1 MENRMKKKDLEIRL
15 ERVRPFSEPSAALEQ
30 YPTPATIASD
40 VLFSAYANGDVS
52 EMTVNDLGCGT
63 GIFAIGSKLLGAEK
77 VRGYDVSKSALDIA
91 RQNADDLRT
100 EIEFIE
106 CDISE
111 VNDGADTTFMNPPFG
126 CQNEHA
132 DRPFLEK
139 AMGLSDSVYSIHMA
153 NTIGFLEELVSS
165 FGKEIVSRATYKY
178 NIPHTF
184 SFHSKTKQTVD
195 IVVVNIR

>member
-1 MENRMKKKDLEIRL
+1 MKKKDLEIKL
-15 ERVRPFSEPSAALEQ
+15 ERVLPFEEPSAALEQ

-40 VLFSAYANGDVS
+40 ILFAAYANGDVAG
-52 EMTVNDLGCGT
+52 MTVNDLGCGT
-63 GIFAIGSKLLGAEK
+63 GIFAIGSKLLGAET
-77 VRGYDVSKSALDIA
+77 VRGFDVSPSALKVA
-91 RQNADDLRT
+91 KANAERLGT

-106 CDISE
+106 CDISKVDSE
-111 VNDGADTTFMNPPFG
+111 ADTTFMNPPFG

-139 AMGLSDSVYSIHMA
+139 AMTLSDSVYSIHMA
-153 NTIGFLEELVSS
+153 NTIGFLEDFVSS
-165 FGKEIVSRATYKY
+165 FGKEIVARATYKY

-184 SFHSKTKQTVD
+184 TFHSKTKQTVD

>member
-1 MENRMKKKDLEIRL
+1 MKKKDLEIRL
-15 ERVRPFSEPSAALEQ
+15 ERVLPFEEPSAALEQ

-40 VLFSAYANGDVS
+40 VLFTAYANSDVAD
-52 EMTVNDLGCGT
+52 MTVNDLGCGT
-63 GIFAIGSKLLGAEK
+63 GVFAIGAKLLGADT
-77 VRGYDVSKSALDIA
+77 VRGFDVSPSALRVA
-91 RQNADDLRT
+91 RSNAEKLGV
-100 EIEFIE
+100 EIEFTE

-111 VNDGADTTFMNPPFG
+111 VDSKADTTFMNPPFG

-139 AMGLSDSVYSIHMA
+139 AMTLSDSVYSIHMA
-153 NTIGFLEELVSS
+153 NTMGFLEDFVSS
-165 FGKEIVSRATYKY
+165 FGKEIVARATYKY

-184 SFHSKTKQTVD
+184 TFHSKTKQTVD

>member
-1 MENRMKKKDLEIRL
+1 MKKKDLEIRL
-15 ERVRPFSEPSAALEQ
+15 ERISPFDDPSAALEQ

-40 VLFSAYANGDVS
+40 ILFAAYANGDVAD
-52 EMTVNDLGCGT
+52 MTVNDLGCGT
-63 GIFAIGSKLLGAEK
+63 GIFAIGSMLLDAK
-77 VRGYDVSKSALDIA
+77 IVRGYDVSASALAVA
-91 RQNADDLRT
+91 RKNAKNLGADV
-100 EIEFIE
+100 EFIE

-111 VNDGADTTFMNPPFG
+111 VEDRADTTFMNPPFG

-139 AMGLSDSVYSIHMA
+139 ALTLSDSVYSIHMA
-153 NTIGFLEELVSS
+153 NTIGFLEDFVSS
-165 FGKEIVSRATYKY
+165 FGKEIVARATYKY

-184 SFHSKTKQTVD
+184 TFHSKTKQTVD

>member
-1 MENRMKKKDLEIRL
+1 MNKKDLEIRL
-15 ERVRPFSEPSAALEQ
+15 ERVMPFKEPSASLEQ

-40 VLFSAYANGDVS
+40 ILFTAYANGDVAD
-52 EMTVNDLGCGT
+52 MTVNDLGCGT
-63 GIFAIGSKLLGAEK
+63 GIFAIGSKLLGAGT
-77 VRGYDVSKSALDIA
+77 VRGFDVSPSALKVA
-91 RQNADDLRT
+91 KTNAERLGT

-106 CDISE
+106 CDISK
-111 VNDGADTTFMNPPFG
+111 VDSKADTTFMNPPFG

-139 AMGLSDSVYSIHMA
+139 AMTLSDSVYSIHMA
-153 NTIGFLEELVSS
+153 NTIGFLEDFVSS
-165 FGKEIVSRATYKY
+165 FGKEIVARATYKY

-184 SFHSKTKQTVD
+184 TFHSKTKQTVD

>member
-1 MENRMKKKDLEIRL
+1 MKKKDLEIRL
-15 ERVRPFSEPSAALEQ
+15 ERVLPFEEPSAALEQ

-40 VLFSAYANGDVS
+40 ILFSAYANGDVA
-52 EMTVNDLGCGT
+52 ERTVNDLGCGT
-63 GIFAIGSKLLGAEK
+63 GIFAIGAKLLDAER
-77 VRGYDVSKSALDIA
+77 VRGYDVSSSALMIA
-91 RQNADDLRT
+91 KENAETLGA

-106 CDISE
+106 TDISG
-111 VNDGADTTFMNPPFG
+111 VNDRADTTFMNPPFG

-153 NTIGFLEELVSS
+153 NTIGFLEDFVSS
-165 FGKEIVSRATYKY
+165 FGKEIVARATYNY

-184 SFHSKTKQTVD
+184 SFHSKTKQKVD

>member
-1 MENRMKKKDLEIRL
+1 MKKKDLEIRL
-15 ERVRPFSEPSAALEQ
+15 ERVRPFENPSAALEQ

-40 VLFSAYANGDVS
+40 ILFAAYANGDVAD
-52 EMTVNDLGCGT
+52 MTVNDLGCGT
-63 GIFAIGSKLLGAEK
+63 GIFAIGSKLLGAER
-77 VRGYDVSKSALDIA
+77 VRGYDVSSSALDTA
-91 RQNADDLRT
+91 RRNAEDLDA
-100 EIEFIE
+100 EIEFVE
-106 CDISE
+106 CDISKVE
-111 VNDGADTTFMNPPFG
+111 DRADTTFMNPPFG

-139 AMGLSDSVYSIHMA
+139 AMGLSDSIYSIHMA
-153 NTIGFLEELVSS
+153 NTIGFLEDFVSS
-165 FGKEIVSRATYKY
+165 FGREIVARATYNY

>member
-1 MENRMKKKDLEIRL
+1 MKKKDLEIRL
-15 ERVRPFSEPSAALEQ
+15 ERIEPFKEPSAALEQ

-40 VLFSAYANGDVS
+40 VLFTAYANGDVS
-52 EMTVNDLGCGT
+52 GMTVNDLGCGT
-63 GIFAIGSKLLGAEK
+63 GIFAIGSKLLDAET
-77 VRGYDVSKSALDIA
+77 VRGYDVSESALEIA
-91 RQNADDLRT
+91 RSNAVKM
-100 EIEFIE
+100 EAEVEFIQ

-111 VNDGADTTFMNPPFG
+111 VNDRADTTFMNPPFG

-153 NTIGFLEELVSS
+153 NTIGFLEDFVSS

>member
-1 MENRMKKKDLEIRL
+1 MKKKDLEIRL
-15 ERVRPFSEPSAALEQ
+15 ERVRPFENPSAALEQ

-40 VLFSAYANGDVS
+40 ILFAAYANGDVAD
-52 EMTVNDLGCGT
+52 MTVNDLGCGT
-63 GIFAIGSKLLGAEK
+63 GIFAIGSKLLGAER
-77 VRGYDVSKSALDIA
+77 VRGYDVSSSALETA
-91 RQNADDLRT
+91 RRNAEEAGTD
-100 EIEFIE
+100 IEFME

-111 VNDGADTTFMNPPFG
+111 VVDRADTTFMNPPFG

-153 NTIGFLEELVSS
+153 NTIGFLEDFVSS
-165 FGKEIVSRATYKY
+165 FGREIVSRATYNY

>member
-1 MENRMKKKDLEIRL
+1 MKKKDLEIKL
-15 ERVRPFSEPSAALEQ
+15 ERVSPFEEPSAALEQ

-40 VLFSAYANGDVS
+40 ILFTAYANGDVAD
-52 EMTVNDLGCGT
+52 MTVNDLGCGT
-63 GIFAIGSKLLGAEK
+63 GIFAIGAKLLDADA
-77 VRGYDVSKSALDIA
+77 VRGFDVSSSALKVA
-91 RQNADDLRT
+91 RSNAEALGTDVG
-100 EIEFIE
+100 FME

-111 VNDGADTTFMNPPFG
+111 VSERADTTFMNPPFG

-132 DRPFLEK
+132 DRPFLDK

-153 NTIGFLEELVSS
+153 NTIGFLEDYVSS
-165 FGKEIVSRATYKY
+165 FGKEIVARATYKY

-184 SFHSKTKQTVD
+184 SFHSKTRQTVD

>member
-1 MENRMKKKDLEIRL
+1 MKKKDLEIRL
-15 ERVRPFSEPSAALEQ
+15 ERVMPFKEPSAALEQ

-40 VLFSAYANGDVS
+40 ILFSAYANGDVA
-52 EMTVNDLGCGT
+52 ERTVNDLGCGT
-63 GIFAIGSKLLGAEK
+63 GIFAIGAKLLDAER
-77 VRGYDVSKSALDIA
+77 VRGYDVSSSALMIA
-91 RQNADDLRT
+91 KENAETLGA

-106 CDISE
+106 TDISG
-111 VNDGADTTFMNPPFG
+111 VNDKADTTFMNPPFG

-153 NTIGFLEELVSS
+153 NTIGFLEDFVSS
-165 FGKEIVSRATYKY
+165 FGKEIVARATYNY

-195 IVVVNIR
+195 IIVVNIR

>member
-1 MENRMKKKDLEIRL
+1 MKKKDLEIKL
-15 ERVRPFSEPSAALEQ
+15 ERVRPFKEPSAALEQ

-40 VLFSAYANGDVS
+40 ILFSAYANGDVMD
-52 EMTVNDLGCGT
+52 MTVNDLGCGT
-63 GIFAIGSKLLGAEK
+63 GIFAIGAKLLDADR
-77 VRGYDVSKSALDIA
+77 VRGYDVSSSALEIA
-91 RQNADDLRT
+91 RQNAADLGT

-106 CDISE
+106 TDISG
-111 VNDGADTTFMNPPFG
+111 VNDKADTTFMNPPFG

-132 DRPFLEK
+132 DRPFLQK
-139 AMGLSDSVYSIHMA
+139 AMELSDSVYSIHMA
-153 NTIGFLEELVSS
+153 NTIGFLEDFVSS
-165 FGKEIVSRATYKY
+165 CGKEIVARATYNY

>member
-1 MENRMKKKDLEIRL
+1 MKKKDLEIRL
-15 ERVRPFSEPSAALEQ
+15 ERVMPFKEPSAALEQ

-40 VLFSAYANGDVS
+40 ILFSAYANGDVAYK
-52 EMTVNDLGCGT
+52 TVNDLGCGT
-63 GIFAIGSKLLGAEK
+63 GIFAIGAKLLDAER
-77 VRGYDVSKSALDIA
+77 VRGYDVSSSALMIA
-91 RQNADDLRT
+91 KKNAETLGA

-106 CDISE
+106 TDISG
-111 VNDGADTTFMNPPFG
+111 VNDRADTTFMNPPFG

-153 NTIGFLEELVSS
+153 NTIGFLEDFVSS
-165 FGKEIVSRATYKY
+165 FGKEIVARATYNY

-184 SFHSKTKQTVD
+184 SFHSKTKQKVD